1 MGKKVTRQNQYF
13 LHILFNN
20 VYLMVFEALTQLI
33 LEKIAVHL
41 GYESLIWVL
50 NKEA

>member
-1 MGKKVTRQNQYF
+1 
-13 LHILFNN
+13 
-20 VYLMVFEALTQLI
+20 MVFEALMSLFFK
-33 LEKIAVHL
+33 KIAVHL